1 MASKPD
7 LNLEHH
13 SLLRNRAVL
22 YLEKWI
28 GHFYLWAGDDP
39 SGFDCSGLI
48 VEVLQSVGLVRHG
61 LDMTADT
68 LYRKFKDRKRDQGY
82 KGCLVF
88 WLDSARK
95 RAVHVEMMVDEHHT
109 VGASG
114 GGSKTKTIADA
125 VRDNAFVKMRPLGYR
140 GLNYRICDPFAIS
153 RGGG

>member
-7 LNLEHH
+7 LNLEYH

-48 VEVLQSVGLVRHG
+48 VEVLQSVGLLKHKSDYSA
-61 LDMTADT
+61 DM
-68 LYRKFKDRKRDQGY
+68 LYLKYKDRMRARGY
-82 KGCLVF
+82 KGCLIF
-88 WLDSARK
+88 WLNDAQTK
-95 RAVHVEMMVDEHHT
+95 AIHIEMMIDDYHT
-109 VGASG
+109 IGASG

-125 VRDNAFVKMRPLGYR
+125 IRDNAFVKMSHS
-140 GLNYRICDPFAIS
+140 DT
-153 RGGG
+153 GG